1 MSLNSVGF
9 RSQKPKK
16 KNNIRTAINFEYPR
30 LLFSIRNM
38 HIEDI
43 NKKKTVK
50 GTIGL
55 FNPNAELAT
64 C

>member
-1 MSLNSVGF
+1 MSLNSAGIK
-9 RSQKPKK
+9 SHKPKK
-16 KNNIRTAINFEYPR
+16 KNKQRTAINFENPR
-30 LLFSIRNM
+30 QLLLIKKM
-38 HIEDI
+38 HIED
-43 NKKKTVK
+43 KTRKKTVK